1 MDTRELIERVQEST
15 VLALDPGRLPGLLE
29 ASETLRAEDTRLS
42 GWIRI
47 LRLEGNL
54 VIQEETPNGE
64 VLLRDAA
71 TRDAADQFVDKRLA
85 DYERMWDGCGCRID
99 YRG

>member
-1 MDTRELIERVQEST
+1 MDTRELIEGIQEQRVVS
-15 VLALDPGRLPGLLE
+15 LDPSRLSGLLE
-29 ASETLRAEDTRLS
+29 AVETLRAEDTRLS

-47 LRLEGNL
+47 LRLGGHIA
-54 VIQEETPNGE
+54 IQEETPEGE
-64 VLLRDAA
+64 VLLRGAA
-71 TRDAADQFVDKRLA
+71 TREAAEQLVDKRLA